1 MQLLSAP
8 TARTSFVCHP
18 TPHTHSLVIA
28 SHRGWRGNPVGY
40 APRECDT
47 YHKSLSICWGMALSG
62 MLHQND
68 NPNTNIFNNSVFGIF
83 TRSFSYCCHLRW
95 SIPNFLDINSVPTPN
110 IAREFFN
117 SRPAVINVSNSS
129 RKIVR
134 LNFCRLLS
142 GIIFS
147 PIVFINKNT
156 AVINGGWRLR
166 TINRNSVVYSN
177 IFAALQPKLE

>member
-1 MQLLSAP
+1 
-8 TARTSFVCHP
+8 
-18 TPHTHSLVIA
+18 
-28 SHRGWRGNPVGY
+28 
-40 APRECDT
+40 
-47 YHKSLSICWGMALSG
+47 MALSG
-62 MLHQND
+62 MLHQKH

-117 SRPAVINVSNSS
+117 SHPAVINVSNSS

-166 TINRNSVVYSN
+166 TINRNSVVYS
-177 IFAALQPKLE
+177 IYSQPSNQSWSNSSRGSYTPHW

>member
-1 MQLLSAP
+1 
-8 TARTSFVCHP
+8 
-18 TPHTHSLVIA
+18 
-28 SHRGWRGNPVGY
+28 
-40 APRECDT
+40 
-47 YHKSLSICWGMALSG
+47 MALSG

-68 NPNTNIFNNSVFGIF
+68 NPNTNIFSNIVFGIF
-83 TRSFSYCCHLRW
+83 TRSFSYCRHWRW

-129 RKIVR
+129 RNIAR
-134 LNFCRLLS
+134 LNFCRLFS

-156 AVINGGWRLR
+156 AVMMGGWRLR
-166 TINRNSVVYSN
+166 TITSNSVLIQYIRSPPTHVGDFSVEVLTPRIGNHSMRIYYGICIIKIQTLYQ
-177 IFAALQPKLE
+177 IFLKY

>member
-1 MQLLSAP
+1 
-8 TARTSFVCHP
+8 
-18 TPHTHSLVIA
+18 
-28 SHRGWRGNPVGY
+28 
-40 APRECDT
+40 
-47 YHKSLSICWGMALSG
+47 MALSG

-68 NPNTNIFNNSVFGIF
+68 NPNTNIFSNIVFGIF
-83 TRSFSYCCHLRW
+83 TRSFSYRAHNREL
-95 SIPNFLDINSVPTPN
+95 IPIFLDINSVPTPN

-142 GIIFS
+142 DIIFS

-166 TINRNSVVYSN
+166 TINRNSVVYSIYSRPSNLVGVSTNKRFLHPALIIIQCRIN
-177 IFAALQPKLE
+177 IIIWMR